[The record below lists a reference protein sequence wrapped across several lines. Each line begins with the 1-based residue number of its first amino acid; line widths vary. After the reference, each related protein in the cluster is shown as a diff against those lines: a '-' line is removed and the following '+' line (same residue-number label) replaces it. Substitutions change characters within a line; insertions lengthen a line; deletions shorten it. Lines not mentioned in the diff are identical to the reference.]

1 VEYAPAA
8 SLATDDQRRMYPLYD
23 PSFERDSC
31 GTGFIADVAGRRSH
45 AVVKHALE
53 ALANLAHRG
62 AMDADAETSDGAGI
76 LTQVPYRLLAHWL
89 CEHGLE
95 APPPGALVVGMI
107 FLPAEAAAAALC
119 REALASAL
127 ERRGVL
133 VLAWRDVPHT
143 LAALGTAAR
152 RTCPRIAQ
160 VLAWR
165 PDDMDAE
172 ACERLLYLARKEA
185 EHALTM
191 RSIERIYVASL
202 SARALVYKGLVAAA
216 NLPLFYPDL
225 CRPEYESA
233 LALFHQRY
241 STNTFPSWP
250 LAQPLRLLAHNGEI
264 NTIQANRHWMG
275 AHEAEL
281 EGVWG
286 ADAALLRPAIEPNG
300 SDSASLDNALE
311 LLVRSGRA
319 LPDALTLLV
328 PEAWEG
334 NDELAAPVRDLYHLR
349 APLMGPWDGPAALIF
364 SDGRYAGAML
374 DRNGLRP
381 VRYALTESGLLVVAS
396 ETGVVDLPASEVVE
410 RGRLGP
416 GQVLAVDTE
425 CGRLWHDAELKSALA
440 ARLPYGGWL
449 QQHVVRAPDLEQ
461 GASGALDG
469 TGEFSEVA
477 SVREADTR
485 LSLLAQQTLFG
496 YGHEDVELVLRPM
509 AVEGAEAVWS
519 MGDDTPLAVL
529 SRQQRPMAAYFRQR
543 FAQVT
548 NPPID
553 SLRER
558 LVMSLTTYLGARG
571 SSLADAEPTS
581 TLIELDTP
589 VLDETG
595 LRCVLQ
601 IAERHGISVTRLLCT
616 YPLPDATRSD
626 VEPDGALRAALAAL
640 EAAVVAAVQAGA
652 GVVVLSDRE
661 CPEDSAPLPQPL
673 AVAAAHTALLAAG
686 LRLQTG
692 LVVETGAAWDV
703 HSIALLLGY
712 GANAACPYLA
722 LCTASALTGGR
733 GAEDL
738 LPEQAA
744 QQYRHAIEIGLRKVL
759 ARMGL
764 SVLESY
770 IGGQQFECIGLDPD
784 LVDRYFPGTPTSLGG
799 RTLADLD
806 RQSRDQAAAARRLTL
821 AERQIADTEPDRE
834 APAPLA
840 IRPRLAD
847 RGLVRFRK
855 DGEYHAANP
864 QVVKALQRAAQSTE
878 RADYDAYAALI
889 QDRPPAALRDLLRLR
904 TDRQPFPRD
913 AVEPA
918 EAIVARFVTT
928 AMSLGSL
935 SPEAHLAL
943 TLGANA
949 VGARSNT
956 GEGGEDPAWRSG
968 MRDGVPMNSR
978 IKQVASGRFGV
989 TTGYLVCADE
999 LEIKMAQGSKPG
1011 EGGQLPGRKV
1021 TEFIS
1026 RLRHTASGIQLI
1038 SPPPHHDIYSIEDLA
1053 QLIYDLKQVNPRAAV
1068 GVKLV
1073 AERGVGTVAAGVAK
1087 AHADYI
1093 LISGHDGGTGASP
1106 LSSIKYT
1113 GIPWE
1118 LGLTEAQQVLRLNG
1132 LRERVRLRVDG
1143 GLKTGRDV
1151 VIAALLG
1158 ADEFA
1163 FGTAALVAMGCDMAR
1178 QCHLDTCPTGIATQR
1193 EDLRRRFT
1201 GRPEHVARYLL
1212 AVAEEVRDIIA
1223 TLGARSLDG
1232 VIGCSDL
1239 LTVDEARLASVAA
1252 SGLAQ
1257 AHLKPL
1263 VAPGDDEAP
1272 RRARVKAQG
1281 ATTMPAEDRPLLS
1294 DAGALLERGGA
1305 VLLHHTISNRD
1316 RTVGARLA
1324 GEIAERWGDAGL
1336 PAGSIIGH
1344 YTGSAGQSF
1353 GAFCVPGL
1361 RLILVGDANDY
1372 VGKGMTGGEILI
1384 MPPPRARFDAAAQ
1397 AIMGNTVLYGATG
1410 GLLLARGRAGERFAV
1425 RNSGAVALVE
1435 GVGDHGC
1442 EYMTGGVVVVL
1453 GPTGRNFAAGMS
1465 GGIAYV
1471 LDDEGCLPRRVNGEL
1486 VALERIADG
1495 AEPEAEALAALIA
1508 HHRQATGSERAAALL
1523 ADWRGTLDRMWR
1535 VRPRTLETV
1544 QNAVD
1549 AVWSHLGPAE
1559 GAASPLVARGGFRA
1573 AVASLA

>member
-1 VEYAPAA
+1 V
-8 SLATDDQRRMYPLYD
+8 
-23 PSFERDSC
+23 
-31 GTGFIADVAGRRSH
+31 
-45 AVVKHALE
+45 LE
-53 ALANLAHRG
+53 
-62 AMDADAETSDGAGI
+62 T
-76 LTQVPYRLLAHWL
+76 
-89 CEHGLE
+89 
-95 APPPGALVVGMI
+95 
-107 FLPAEAAAAALC
+107 
-119 REALASAL
+119 
-127 ERRGVL
+127 
-133 VLAWRDVPHT
+133 
-143 LAALGTAAR
+143 
-152 RTCPRIAQ
+152 
-160 VLAWR
+160 
-165 PDDMDAE
+165 
-172 ACERLLYLARKEA
+172 
-185 EHALTM
+185 
-191 RSIERIYVASL
+191 
-202 SARALVYKGLVAAA
+202 
-216 NLPLFYPDL
+216 
-225 CRPEYESA
+225 
-233 LALFHQRY
+233 
-241 STNTFPSWP
+241 
-250 LAQPLRLLAHNGEI
+250 
-264 NTIQANRHWMG
+264 
-275 AHEAEL
+275 
-281 EGVWG
+281 
-286 ADAALLRPAIEPNG
+286 
-300 SDSASLDNALE
+300 
-311 LLVRSGRA
+311 
-319 LPDALTLLV
+319 
-328 PEAWEG
+328 
-334 NDELAAPVRDLYHLR
+334 
-349 APLMGPWDGPAALIF
+349 
-364 SDGRYAGAML
+364 
-374 DRNGLRP
+374 
-381 VRYALTESGLLVVAS
+381 
-396 ETGVVDLPASEVVE
+396 
-410 RGRLGP
+410 
-416 GQVLAVDTE
+416 
-425 CGRLWHDAELKSALA
+425 
-440 ARLPYGGWL
+440 
-449 QQHVVRAPDLEQ
+449 
-461 GASGALDG
+461 
-469 TGEFSEVA
+469 
-477 SVREADTR
+477 
-485 LSLLAQQTLFG
+485 
-496 YGHEDVELVLRPM
+496 
-509 AVEGAEAVWS
+509 
-519 MGDDTPLAVL
+519 
-529 SRQQRPMAAYFRQR
+529 
-543 FAQVT
+543 
-548 NPPID
+548 
-553 SLRER
+553 
-558 LVMSLTTYLGARG
+558 
-571 SSLADAEPTS
+571 
-581 TLIELDTP
+581 
-589 VLDETG
+589 
-595 LRCVLQ
+595 
-601 IAERHGISVTRLLCT
+601 AERHGVSVTRLPCT
-616 YPLPDATRSD
+616 YPLPDATHADSKPGQ
-626 VEPDGALRAALAAL
+626 VLCAALSAL
-640 EAAVVAAVQAGA
+640 EAAVVAAVQGGA

-673 AVAAAHTALLAAG
+673 AVAAAHTALLRAG
-686 LRLQTG
+686 LRLQAG
-692 LVVETGAAWDV
+692 LVIETGAAWDV

-722 LCTASALTGGR
+722 LRTAAALAGGR

-744 QQYRHAIEIGLRKVL
+744 QQYRHAIEKGLCKVL

-770 IGGQQFECIGLDPD
+770 IGGQQFECIGLEPD
-784 LVDRYFPGTPTSLGG
+784 VVARYFPGTPTSLGG

-806 RQSRDQAAAARRLTL
+806 RQARDQAAAARRLTL
-821 AERQIADTEPDRE
+821 AERQTADTEPDQE

-847 RGLVRFRK
+847 RGQVRFRK

-878 RADYDAYAALI
+878 RADYDAYAALV
-889 QDRPPAALRDLLRLR
+889 QGRQPAALRDLLRLR
-904 TDRQPFPRD
+904 TNRQPLPRD

-956 GEGGEDPAWRSG
+956 GEGGEDPDWRG
-968 MRDGVPMNSR
+968 GVRDGVPMNSR

-1118 LGLTEAQQVLRLNG
+1118 LGLTEGQQVLRLNG

-1212 AVAEEVRDIIA
+1212 AVAEEVRDLLA
-1223 TLGARSLDG
+1223 ALGARSLDE
-1232 VIGCSDL
+1232 VIGRSDL
-1239 LTVDEARLASVAA
+1239 LAVDDVRLASVAA

-1257 AHLKPL
+1257 AHLELL
-1263 VAPGDDEAP
+1263 VAPGDDETP
-1272 RRARVKAQG
+1272 RRAGVKADG
-1281 ATTMPAEDRPLLS
+1281 LTTMPAEDRPLLA

-1305 VLLHHTISNRD
+1305 VLLHHMISNRD

-1324 GEIAERWGDAGL
+1324 GEIADRWGDAGL

-1384 MPPPRARFDAAAQ
+1384 MPPPRARFDAAVQ
-1397 AIMGNTVLYGATG
+1397 VIMGNTVLYGATG

-1425 RNSGAVALVE
+1425 RNSGAVAVVE

-1465 GGIAYV
+1465 GGVAYV
-1471 LDDEGCLPRRVNGEL
+1471 LDDEECLPRRVNGEL
-1486 VALERIADG
+1486 VALERMADG
-1495 AEPEAEALAALIA
+1495 AEAEAEALAALLA

-1549 AVWSHLGPAE
+1549 AVWGHLGPAE

-1573 AVASLA
+1573 AIASLA